1 MAYRVTPLKKDR
13 ILLQDLSEDFK
24 DLEGFDCP
32 DDEKAY
38 VSVRQATEADAM
50 EIADLR
56 SERTVQWVPDKSGQV
71 NPQENTDIN
80 ERLIWCN
87 QAYRALT
94 GAGNIDY
101 PGSTD
106 DSGEVDSWLPV
117 FKFKNHKFN
126 GDFAAFKKAWGL
138 LDDLGVYVILK
149 AVYVVNPQWDWIW
162 SEAEKLGEVYQESS
176 GKSSD

>member
-1 MAYRVTPLKKDR
+1 MAYRVTPQKKDH

-50 EIADLR
+50 EIAELR

-94 GAGNIDY
+94 GAGHIDY
-101 PGSTD
+101 PVYD
-106 DSGEVDSWLPV
+106 DDGEIVDWEPV
-117 FKFKNHKFN
+117 FKFKNRKFD
-126 GDFAAFKKAWGL
+126 GELPDFKEAWGK
-138 LDDLGVYVILK
+138 LDDLGVYVVLK
-149 AVYVVNPQWDWIW
+149 AIYAVNPQWDWIW
-162 SEAEKLGEVYQESS
+162 SEEEKSGEVYLEAS
-176 GKSSD
+176 GKSLG